1 MREADGIPRGKATT
15 LGLVPTHRLAMTGEV
30 AACRGELVPLDGEVE
45 HPGAD
50 GSEEEGED
58 DHLKEEVW
66 WEVAD
71 QYRI

>member
-1 MREADGIPRGKATT
+1 
-15 LGLVPTHRLAMTGEV
+15 MTGEV